1 MNVLAL
7 DTATGTV
14 SVAVHDGSGIVA
26 AAVARGERRHAE
38 LLTPMVR
45 DVVDRAGIALTDVGA
60 IAVDIGPGL
69 FTGMRVGIA
78 AAKAMAEVLD
88 VPVVP
93 VSSLEALA
101 HAVESSE
108 MDVIACVLDARR
120 SEVYWSLVRASDRA
134 PLTEPRVGSPESCV
148 ADIAA
153 RGQSVA
159 VVGSGMERH
168 REVFADQLR
177 LAVPAFALGGPSEP
191 VAKSVAV
198 LGHVRAMRQMTVAV
212 DEVVPL
218 YLRAPDAEINWTTRT
233 SA

>member
-1 MNVLAL
+1 MNLLAL
-7 DTATGTV
+7 DTATDTV

-26 AAVARGERRHAE
+26 SAVARGERRHAE

-45 DVVDRAGIALTDVGA
+45 DVVSRAGIALADVGA

-78 AAKAMAEVLD
+78 TAKAMAEVLD

-101 HAVESSE
+101 HAMDVTE
-108 MDVIACVLDARR
+108 MDVVACVLDARR
-120 SEVYWSLVRASDRA
+120 GEVYWSLARSSDRA
-134 PLTEPRVGSPESCV
+134 QLTEPRVGSPESCV

-177 LAVPAFALGGPSEP
+177 LAVPAHTLGGPSEP
-191 VAKSVAV
+191 TAESVAV
-198 LGHVRAMRQMTVAV
+198 LGHARAMRQMTSTV

-218 YLRAPDAEINWTTRT
+218 YLRAPDAEINWATRS